1 MGEDSVVLVWFS
13 RMDSLMHLVHCVFVG
28 HGYQNEHNEDSKG
41 ENIRPPAVAST
52 TLHHRRWE
60 YDAENNKDIS
70 PSPSLA
76 GAFVFMGPVQ
86 RCDCF
91 GLECCVDI
99 D

>member
-1 MGEDSVVLVWFS
+1 MRTAKAKTSD
-13 RMDSLMHLVHCVFVG
+13 H
-28 HGYQNEHNEDSKG
+28 QQ
-41 ENIRPPAVAST
+41 ST